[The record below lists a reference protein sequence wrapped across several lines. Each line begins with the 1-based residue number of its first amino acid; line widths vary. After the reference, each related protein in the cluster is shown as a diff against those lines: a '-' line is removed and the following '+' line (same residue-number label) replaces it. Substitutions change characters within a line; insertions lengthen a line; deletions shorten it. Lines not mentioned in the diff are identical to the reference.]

1 MNNNFINKDVLIA
14 AISAQNKIFN
24 SQVENLESIVAL
36 QKSQFDIYRQQIE
49 EYREMTAIVQELKK
63 RN

>member
-1 MNNNFINKDVLIA
+1 MNNNFINKVVLIA
-14 AISAQNKIFN
+14 EISAQNKIFN